1 MRALAVTD
9 IHHNCSL
16 AHLVRYG
23 FHVSNLYKLIG
34 FDTLNPVNQR
44 VVMPSNL
51 ADWLIGQGRHFIT
64 SQDAANLLDVRPHDV
79 WASLNRARQARKVIS
94 VTKGGWVPVPPEYR
108 DAGAPP
114 PLHYIDPLM
123 KHLGHPYYV
132 GFLSAAA
139 LHGAAHH
146 PPMVLQVVTTARLRD
161 RRIGGSQISFIQRAA
176 TAQRATQLVNTAT
189 GRVLVSTSAT
199 TVLDLADSPERGG
212 GISNVATVIGDL
224 LISRL
229 LDLDAVPV
237 AASEFPAAA
246 VQRAGWLLQLMAP
259 ETGVEDSVSAVL
271 EELSQMVS
279 SEWAPLA
286 PGSQFVGKRDDRWR
300 VVLNTEVEHDL

>member
-1 MRALAVTD
+1 M
-9 IHHNCSL
+9 
-16 AHLVRYG
+16 
-23 FHVSNLYKLIG
+23 
-34 FDTLNPVNQR
+34 
-44 VVMPSNL
+44 
-51 ADWLIGQGRHFIT
+51 
-64 SQDAANLLDVRPHDV
+64 
-79 WASLNRARQARKVIS
+79 IS

-108 DAGAPP
+108 AAGAPP

-123 KHLGHPYYV
+123 NHLGHPYYV

-161 RRIGGSQISFIQRAA
+161 RRIGGSHISFIQRAC
-176 TAQRATQLVNTAT
+176 TAQRAAQLTNTAT
-189 GRVLVSTSAT
+189 GRVLISTSAT

-229 LDLDAVPV
+229 LDLDAVPA
-237 AASEFPAAA
+237 AASGFPTAA
-246 VQRAGWLLQLMAP
+246 VQRAGYLLQLMAA
-259 ETGVEDSVSAVL
+259 ETDIEDSVTAVL
-271 EELSQMVS
+271 KELSQMVS

-286 PGSQFVGKRDDRWR
+286 PGSDCVGERDNRWR

>member
-1 MRALAVTD
+1 
-9 IHHNCSL
+9 
-16 AHLVRYG
+16 
-23 FHVSNLYKLIG
+23 
-34 FDTLNPVNQR
+34 
-44 VVMPSNL
+44 MPSNL

>member
-1 MRALAVTD
+1 M
-9 IHHNCSL
+9 
-16 AHLVRYG
+16 
-23 FHVSNLYKLIG
+23 
-34 FDTLNPVNQR
+34 
-44 VVMPSNL
+44 
-51 ADWLIGQGRHFIT
+51 
-64 SQDAANLLDVRPHDV
+64 
-79 WASLNRARQARKVIS
+79 
-94 VTKGGWVPVPPEYR
+94 TKGGWVPVPPEYR

-146 PPMVLQVVTTARLRD
+146 PPMEFAVLQVVTTARLRD
-161 RRIGGSQISFIQRAA
+161 RRIGGSQISFIQRA
-176 TAQRATQLVNTAT
+176 TTTQRATQLANTAT

-199 TVLDLADSPERGG
+199 TVMDLAGSPERGG

-229 LDLDAVPV
+229 LDLEALPV

-246 VQRAGWLLQLMAP
+246 VQRVGYLLQLMAT
-259 ETGVEDSVSAVL
+259 ETGVENSVSDAL
-271 EELSQMVS
+271 EALSQMVS
-279 SEWAPLA
+279 SDWAPLA
-286 PGSQFVGKRDDRWR
+286 PGSQCVGNRDDRWR
-300 VVLNTEVEHDL
+300 IVLNTAVEQDL